1 MTMIDF
7 NQIKG
12 FICDMDGVIYYG
24 NELLP
29 GVREFIDW
37 LYREDKAFLFLT
49 NSSAKTKR
57 LVFKTSKISS
67 RLISFGDCVMTL
79 APFIE

>member
-1 MTMIDF
+1 MKEGVSMTMIDF

-29 GVREFIDW
+29 GVREFID
-37 LYREDKAFLFLT
+37 
-49 NSSAKTKR
+49 SH
-57 LVFKTSKISS
+57 
-67 RLISFGDCVMTL
+67 
-79 APFIE
+79 